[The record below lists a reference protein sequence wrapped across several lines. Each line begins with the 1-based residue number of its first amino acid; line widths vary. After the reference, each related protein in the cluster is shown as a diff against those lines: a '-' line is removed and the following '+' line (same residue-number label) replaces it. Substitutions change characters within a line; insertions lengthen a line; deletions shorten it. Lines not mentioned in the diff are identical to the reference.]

1 MSWIDDA
8 VAAELAPGAM
18 LCPRCARHVV
28 VEGTVAGEK
37 YGVCEACY
45 LRAMRDA
52 QVRRLSDLEAKREY
66 DFARQN
72 VCRERKRLGIAA
84 TRGKNAGPVF

>member
-1 MSWIDDA
+1 MSWINDA
-8 VAAELAPGAM
+8 VTSELAPGAM
-18 LCPRCARHVV
+18 LCPRCARHVIV
-28 VEGTVAGEK
+28 AGTVAGDR

-66 DFARQN
+66 DSARQN
-72 VCRERKRLGIAA
+72 VCRERKRQGGKAK
-84 TRGKNAGPVF
+84 RGPDSILVF